1 MKSLYCIISFVI
13 LLLFVSCGLKL
24 KQNDERKANGRIEVK
39 RYDRIET
46 RYLTTGDFAALQQ
59 LNTDYPRET
68 RILIEDVLQLGEI
81 SDPEINSKFLNY
93 YQDTLLQRIISDV
106 EFQYAEMDDVNSQL
120 TKAFKR
126 LRELIP
132 EVNIPYIYSQIGSL
146 DQSVI
151 VVDGSIG
158 IFLDKYLGADY
169 PLYKKFYTQKQCKLM
184 TREYIVSDCMSF
196 YLLSLYPYKSLKSS
210 SRKSREIHAAKIMWS
225 VNKVVGRRVFDTEY
239 VNKVDKYMKSHGDV
253 TLDELL
259 KSADIV

>member
-1 MKSLYCIISFVI
+1 MKTLYHIISFV
-13 LLLFVSCGLKL
+13 LLFLFVSCGIKL
-24 KQNDERKANGRIEVK
+24 KQNDDGANRRIEVK

-93 YQDTLLQRIISDV
+93 YQDTLLQKIISHV
-106 EFQYAEMDDVNSQL
+106 ELQYADMSDINKQFK
-120 TKAFKR
+120 KAFKK

-132 EVNIPYIYSQIGSL
+132 GVKVPYIYSQIGSL

-151 VVDGSIG
+151 VVDGAIG

-169 PLYKKFYTQKQCKLM
+169 PIYKKYYTQKQCKFM
-184 TREYIVSDCMSF
+184 SREYIVSDCISF
-196 YLLSLYPYKSLKSS
+196 YLLSLYPYKSVKSP
-210 SRKSREIHAAKIMWS
+210 SRKGREIHAAKIMWA
-225 VNKVVGRRVFDTEY
+225 VNKVVGRNVFNTDY
-239 VNKVDKYMKSHGDV
+239 VNKIDKYMKSHGDV

-259 KSADIV
+259 KSGDIV